1 MNQIAAPSLAGLT
14 GLTVVSFE
22 SRLAVPMADLISRQG
37 GAPVSAPALREIP
50 CTGHAEAIGFAKVLL
65 DGRIDMVV
73 WLSGV
78 GARALLAAVEGTVSR
93 AEFLAALSRIPSIVL
108 GPKPQA
114 VLREL
119 GIPITLAVPEPNT
132 WREILT
138 AIDSAAIPLL
148 GRRVAVQEY
157 GRSNPE
163 LVAGLEA
170 RGAGVVRVP
179 VYQWALPEDCGPLR
193 QAIKAIA
200 GRQVDVVVF
209 TTAVQADHLLQ
220 VAAADGLDEPLR
232 AGLSETVVVSIGPT
246 CSKAL
251 REHGLIVDLEPEHP
265 KMGHLVQIAARHAN
279 ALRRIKRA
287 RTVQAVGG
295 GPAEAGGRRQE
306 AGSPDLLR
314 ESAFLKACRLEPT
327 PYTPIWI
334 MRQAGR
340 YLQEYREI
348 RGKLSFLELCHRP
361 DLAAEVTVT
370 AAERLG
376 VDAAI
381 IFGDILLVV
390 EPMGVGLEF
399 TKGDGPVIHHPV
411 RCGADLKRLRPVDM
425 QESLSFLFEAVRL
438 ARAALPPNIP
448 LIGFAGAPFT
458 LASYL
463 IEGRGSRQYQQIK
476 TLMYRDPA
484 AWHALMERL
493 SDIVS
498 DYLNGQIAAG
508 VQVVQLFD
516 SWVGCLSP
524 DDYREFVLP
533 HTKRAIAKLRP
544 GVPVIHFGT
553 DTTSLLP
560 LIREAG
566 GNVIGLDWRVDLGEA
581 WAGLGY
587 EVGVQGNLDPVALFA
602 EPDKIRRQADRIL
615 ERAAKRPGH
624 IFNLG
629 HGILPQTPV
638 DHLRVLIDHVHE
650 ATAR

>member
-1 MNQIAAPSLAGLT
+1 MNQVATLPLAGLAGLT
-14 GLTVVSFE
+14 AVSFE
-22 SRLAVPMADLISRQG
+22 SRLAAPMADLISRHG

-50 CTGHAEAIGFAKVLL
+50 CTGHAEAIEFAKALL

-73 WLSGV
+73 WLTGV
-78 GARALLAAVEGTVSR
+78 GARAVLAAVEGAVSR
-93 AEFLAALSRIPSIVL
+93 AGFLAALNRIPSIVL

-157 GRSNPE
+157 GRTNPE
-163 LVAGLEA
+163 LIAGLEA

-193 QAIKAIA
+193 RAIKAIVDQ
-200 GRQVDVVVF
+200 QVDVVLF

-220 VAAADGLDEPLR
+220 VAAADGLEEPLR
-232 AGLSETVVVSIGPT
+232 AGLSETVVASIGPT
-246 CSKAL
+246 CSNAL
-251 REHGLIVDLEPEHP
+251 RAHGVVVDLEPEHP
-265 KMGHLVQIAARHAN
+265 KMGHLVQTAARHAN
-279 ALRRIKRA
+279 VLRRIKRA
-287 RTVQAVGG
+287 RAVQA
-295 GPAEAGGRRQE
+295 AAGRKQE
-306 AGSPDLLR
+306 AGSDLLR
-314 ESAFLKACRLEPT
+314 ERPFLKACRLEPT

-361 DLAAEVTVT
+361 DLAAEVTIT

-411 RCGADLKRLRPVDM
+411 RCAADLKRLRPVDM

-463 IEGRGSRQYQQIK
+463 IEGRGSRQYQQTK

-498 DYLNGQIAAG
+498 DYLNGQIDAG
-508 VQVVQLFD
+508 VQVVRLFD

-524 DDYREFVLP
+524 DDYREVVLP
-533 HTKRAIAKLRP
+533 HSKRAIAKLAP

-602 EPDKIRRQADRIL
+602 EPDKIRRQADRVL
-615 ERAAKRPGH
+615 ERAARRPGH

-638 DHLRVLIDHVHE
+638 DHLRVLIDHVHDT
-650 ATAR
+650 TAG